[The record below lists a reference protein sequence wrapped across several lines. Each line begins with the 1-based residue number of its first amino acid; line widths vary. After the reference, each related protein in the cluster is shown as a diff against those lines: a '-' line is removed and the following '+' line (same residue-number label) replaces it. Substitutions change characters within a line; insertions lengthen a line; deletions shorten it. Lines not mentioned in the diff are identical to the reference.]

1 MGRLTSPSSK
11 NLQFGLSTELPL
23 QVVNKTKE
31 NNKNNDLIGMHLLD
45 GNLQQK
51 AN

>member
-1 MGRLTSPSSK
+1 LTPTFSK

-23 QVVNKTKE
+23 QAVNKTKE
-31 NNKNNDLIGMHLLD
+31 NNKNNDLIGMQLLD